1 MRYLKSKLEVDEETR
16 FAIPR
21 KTNATAGARLDK
33 LKIRNDLHLK
43 ENASQEFRFGGTFVG
58 ELDEDEAGESR
69 AQCESSKQTDKV
81 NFEG

>member
-1 MRYLKSKLEVDEETR
+1 MRELD

-43 ENASQEFRFGGTFVG
+43 RNASQEFRFGGTFVG
-58 ELDEDEAGESR
+58 ELDEDEAGESSSQ